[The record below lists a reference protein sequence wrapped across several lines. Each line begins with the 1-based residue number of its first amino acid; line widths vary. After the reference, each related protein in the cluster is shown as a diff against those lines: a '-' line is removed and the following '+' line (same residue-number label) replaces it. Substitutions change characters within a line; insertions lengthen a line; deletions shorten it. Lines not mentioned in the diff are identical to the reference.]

1 MLSEL
6 WSGEGG
12 RVITEVGWAASGSLP
27 MVKWSDS
34 RAASPYIGGRGRL
47 LWEGNVEG
55 EGV

>member
-12 RVITEVGWAASGSLP
+12 RVITEAGWAASGSLP

-55 EGV
+55 EGF